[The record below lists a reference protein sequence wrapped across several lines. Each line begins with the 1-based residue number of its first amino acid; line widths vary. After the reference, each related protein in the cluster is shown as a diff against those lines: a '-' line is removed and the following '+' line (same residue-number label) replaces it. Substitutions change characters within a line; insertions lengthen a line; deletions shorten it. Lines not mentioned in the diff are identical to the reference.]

1 MPQSKIFLPSNIDTF
16 SCSASIP
23 LTKTFRWH
31 SNQQASAS
39 LSLSK
44 SPFLG
49 GKRTKSVEESHNVF
63 SSAASSNGQM
73 LRRTFSSHVSEED
86 FVQNSSSFPN
96 ASSLSLESGERLQL
110 PHFKS
115 GNDAIK
121 RICADTLSDLIEGKY
136 AHLIDEFLVVDC
148 RFHYEYQGGHITNAI
163 NMNSVLEV
171 EKFLL
176 SSSFA
181 QSCKKKAVI
190 FHCEFSSY
198 RAPRMALHVRKNDRL
213 VNANAYPN
221 LLFPEMYILEGGY
234 KEFYA
239 KAPLH
244 CSPQCYIQMEHEMYK
259 KESVRLLNEF
269 KNEFSGKKKS
279 KTISCASTENSPA
292 FPKQQ
297 QRRNSFS
304 QKLLAS
310 PIAASAASPLSQR
323 QLFAPKVVVIDTV
336 APDSPSLLLGSD
348 DFASWEDLCD
358 ATNSKTTIIE
368 GSNVFF

>member
-1 MPQSKIFLPSNIDTF
+1 MI
-16 SCSASIP
+16 
-23 LTKTFRWH
+23 
-31 SNQQASAS
+31 
-39 LSLSK
+39 
-44 SPFLG
+44 
-49 GKRTKSVEESHNVF
+49 
-63 SSAASSNGQM
+63 
-73 LRRTFSSHVSEED
+73 RRTFSTHVSEED
-86 FVQNSSSFPN
+86 FVQSSSRFSI

-121 RICADTLSDLIEGKY
+121 RICADTLSNLIEGKY

-148 RFHYEYQGGHITNAI
+148 RFHYEYQGGHIVNAV

-213 VNANAYPN
+213 VNANAYQN

-234 KEFYA
+234 KAFYA

-259 KESVRLLNEF
+259 KDSVRLLNEF

-279 KTISCASTENSPA
+279 KTIGCASSENSLG
-292 FPKQQ
+292 FTKHQQ

-310 PIAASAASPLSQR
+310 PTPASVSSPLSQR
-323 QLFAPKVVVIDTV
+323 QLFAPKMVVIDTV
-336 APDSPSLLLGSD
+336 APDSPSLLLSSD